1 MGGKQMR
8 ISAVVKRILRQFI
21 HDKRT
26 MALMIVAPIIILT
39 MLSLVFNG
47 EDLELKIGVLNIPD
61 QLVEKMEQHAVVK
74 NVPSEDAIESLLKE
88 DYDAVFV
95 FNKEEKKLYLEGSN
109 PSINRAVIELVK
121 NTATNSDEKVN
132 MTISYLFGSD
142 DMTSFDHF
150 GPVLVGFFIFFFV
163 FLIAGVSFLRE
174 RTQGT
179 LERVL
184 ASPIKRWELVIGYV
198 IGFGLFTMVQSAIIA
213 LYSVYVIDLK
223 MEGSFFYVL
232 LITLMLALSALT
244 LGILLSSFAK
254 NELQMIQF
262 IPLVVVPQI
271 FFSGLFNLD
280 TISIYLSWI
289 GPLTPLYYGADAL
302 RNVMIKGQGLT
313 ELWMDLLVLF
323 GFSITF
329 VVLNIYALKKHRRI

>member
-1 MGGKQMR
+1 MR
-8 ISAVVKRILRQFI
+8 ITAVVKRILRQFI

-26 MALMIVAPIIILT
+26 IGLMIVAPIIILT

-47 EDLELKIGVLNIPD
+47 EDLELKVGTLNIPE
-61 QLVEKMEQHAVVK
+61 QLVERIEEHAIVK
-74 NVPSEDAIESLLKE
+74 KVTSKDTIESLLKE
-88 DYDAVFV
+88 DYDAIIDFS
-95 FNKEEKKLYLEGSN
+95 NGEKKLHLEGSD
-109 PSINRAVIELVK
+109 PSINQAVINLVRS
-121 NTATNSDEKVN
+121 NSMVN
-132 MTISYLFGSD
+132 NEEVDLDVSYLFGSS

-198 IGFGLFTMVQSAIIA
+198 IGFGLFTMFQSAIIA
-213 LYSVYVIDLK
+213 LYSIYVIDLK
-223 MEGSFFYVL
+223 MEGAFFYVL

-244 LGILLSSFAK
+244 LGTLLSSFAK

-262 IPLVVVPQI
+262 IPLVVVPQL

-280 TISIYLSWI
+280 TISNYLSWI
-289 GPLTPLYYGADAL
+289 GPLTPLYYGAEAL
-302 RNVMIKGQGLT
+302 RDVMIKGQGIT
-313 ELWMDLLVLF
+313 EIWIDLLILF
-323 GFSITF
+323 GFSIAF
-329 VVLNIYALKKHRRI
+329 MILNIYALKKHRRI

>member
-1 MGGKQMR
+1 MR
-8 ISAVVKRILRQFI
+8 ILALVIRILRQFI

-26 MALMIVAPIIILT
+26 MALMIIAPILVLT

-47 EDLELKIGVLNIPD
+47 EELKLQMG
-61 QLVEKMEQHAVVK
+61 AV
-74 NVPSEDAIESLLKE
+74 NVPNEMIDRIEGNNVTVTKLKATEDVKREIKE
-88 DYDAVFV
+88 NDYDAILNFGRSE
-95 FNKEEKKLYLEGSN
+95 NEIHLEGSD
-109 PSINRAVIELVK
+109 PTINKAIVERIRSSMGAEQ
-121 NTATNSDEKVN
+121 TEAN
-132 MTISYLFGSD
+132 MTIQYVYGSSE
-142 DMTSFDHF
+142 MTTFDHF

-179 LERVL
+179 LLRLL
-184 ASPIKRWELVIGYV
+184 ASPIKRWELVFGYV
-198 IGFGLFTMVQSAIIA
+198 IGFGLFTMIQSAIIA
-213 LYSVYVIDLK
+213 LYSIYVIDLK

-262 IPLVVVPQI
+262 IPLVVVPQL

-280 TISIYLSWI
+280 TISDYLSWI

-302 RNVMIKGQGLT
+302 RDVMIRGQGISDI
-313 ELWMDLLVLF
+313 WVDVVVLI
-323 GFSITF
+323 GFSLLFII
-329 VVLNIYALKKHRRI
+329 LNVIALKKHRRI

>member
-1 MGGKQMR
+1 MR
-8 ISAVVKRILRQFI
+8 IFAVVIRILRQFI
-21 HDKRT
+21 SDKRT

-47 EDLELKIGVLNIPD
+47 EDLELKLGVRNTPESI
-61 QLVEKMEQHAVVK
+61 VEQMEKHASVK
-74 NVPSEDAIESLLKE
+74 PIASDEAIESTLKK
-88 DYDAVFV
+88 DYDAVIDFG
-95 FNKEEKKLYLEGSN
+95 NGAKKLYLEGSD
-109 PSINRAVIELVK
+109 PSINRAVINMVQSSSMGK
-121 NTATNSDEKVN
+121 NQKMDLEV
-132 MTISYLFGSD
+132 SYLFGSNN
-142 DMTSFDHF
+142 MSSFDHF

-184 ASPIKRWELVIGYV
+184 ATPIKRWELVTGYV
-198 IGFGLFTMVQSAIIA
+198 IGFGLFTMLQSAIIA
-213 LYSVYVIDLK
+213 LYSIYVIDLM
-223 MEGSFFYVL
+223 MEGAFLYVL

-244 LGILLSSFAK
+244 LGTLLSSFAK

-280 TISIYLSWI
+280 TISNYLSWI

-302 RNVMIKGQGLT
+302 RSVMIKGQGLT
-313 ELWMDLLVLF
+313 DIWIDLLVLL
-323 GFSITF
+323 GFSIVF
-329 VVLNIYALKKHRRI
+329 MILNIYALKKHRRI

>member
-1 MGGKQMR
+1 MR
-8 ISAVVKRILRQFI
+8 ITAVVKRILRQFI

-47 EDLELKIGVLNIPD
+47 EDLELKVGTLNIPD
-61 QLVEKMEQHAVVK
+61 QLVERIEEHAIVK
-74 NVPSEDAIESLLKE
+74 KVTSKDTIESLLKE
-88 DYDAVFV
+88 DYDAVIDFS
-95 FNKEEKKLYLEGSN
+95 NGEKKLHLEGSD
-109 PSINRAVIELVK
+109 PSINQAAINLVRS
-121 NTATNSDEKVN
+121 NSMVSNEEVDLDV
-132 MTISYLFGSD
+132 SYLFGSS

-198 IGFGLFTMVQSAIIA
+198 IGFGLFTMFQSGIIA
-213 LYSVYVIDLK
+213 LYSIYVIDLK
-223 MEGSFFYVL
+223 MEGAFFYVL

-244 LGILLSSFAK
+244 LGTLLSSFAK

-280 TISIYLSWI
+280 TISNYLSWI
-289 GPLTPLYYGADAL
+289 GPLTPLYYGAEAL
-302 RNVMIKGQGLT
+302 RNVMIKGQGIT
-313 ELWMDLLVLF
+313 EIWIDLLVLF
-323 GFSITF
+323 GFSIAF
-329 VVLNIYALKKHRRI
+329 MILNIYALKKHRRI

>member
-1 MGGKQMR
+1 MR
-8 ISAVVKRILRQFI
+8 IFAVVIRILKQFI
-21 HDKRT
+21 SDKRT

-47 EDLELKIGVLNIPD
+47 EDLELKLGVRNTPESIVE
-61 QLVEKMEQHAVVK
+61 QLEKHASVK
-74 NVPSEDAIESLLKE
+74 PIASDEAIEPTLKK
-88 DYDAVFV
+88 DYDAVIDFG
-95 FNKEEKKLYLEGSN
+95 NGSKKLYLEGSN
-109 PSINRAVIELVK
+109 PSINRAVINMVQSSSMVK
-121 NTATNSDEKVN
+121 NQEMDLEV
-132 MTISYLFGSD
+132 SYLFGSNN
-142 DMTSFDHF
+142 MSSFDHF

-184 ASPIKRWELVIGYV
+184 ATPIKRWELVTGYV
-198 IGFGLFTMVQSAIIA
+198 IGFGLFTMLQSAIIA
-213 LYSVYVIDLK
+213 LYSIYVIDLM
-223 MEGSFFYVL
+223 MEGAFLYVL

-244 LGILLSSFAK
+244 LGTLLSSFAK

-280 TISIYLSWI
+280 TISNYLSWI

-302 RNVMIKGQGLT
+302 RSVMIKGQGLT
-313 ELWMDLLVLF
+313 DIWIDLLVLL
-323 GFSITF
+323 GFSIVF
-329 VVLNIYALKKHRRI
+329 MILNIYALKKHRRI

>member
-1 MGGKQMR
+1 MR
-8 ISAVVKRILRQFI
+8 ITAVVKRILRQFI

-26 MALMIVAPIIILT
+26 MGLMIVAPIIILT

-47 EDLELKIGVLNIPD
+47 EDLKLKVGTLNIPD
-61 QLVEKMEQHAVVK
+61 QLIERIDEHAIVK
-74 NVPSEDAIESLLKE
+74 KVSSKDTIEPLLKE
-88 DYDAVFV
+88 DYDAVIDFS
-95 FNKEEKKLYLEGSN
+95 NGEKKLHLEGSD
-109 PSINRAVIELVK
+109 PSINQAVINLVRS
-121 NTATNSDEKVN
+121 NSMVN
-132 MTISYLFGSD
+132 NEEVDLDVTYLFGSS

-198 IGFGLFTMVQSAIIA
+198 IGFGLFTMFQSAIIA
-213 LYSVYVIDLK
+213 LYSIYVIDLK
-223 MEGSFFYVL
+223 MEGAFFYVL

-244 LGILLSSFAK
+244 LGTLLSSFAK

-262 IPLVVVPQI
+262 IPLVVVPQL

-280 TISIYLSWI
+280 TISNYLSWI
-289 GPLTPLYYGADAL
+289 GPLTPLYYGAEAL
-302 RNVMIKGQGLT
+302 RNVMIKGQGIT
-313 ELWMDLLVLF
+313 EIWIDLLILF
-323 GFSITF
+323 GFSIAF
-329 VVLNIYALKKHRRI
+329 MILNIYALKKHRRI

>member
-1 MGGKQMR
+1 MR
-8 ISAVVKRILRQFI
+8 VLALVIRILRQFI

-26 MALMIVAPIIILT
+26 MALMIVAPILVLT

-47 EDLELKIGVLNIPD
+47 EDLKLKIG
-61 QLVEKMEQHAVVK
+61 AV
-74 NVPSEDAIESLLKE
+74 NVPNAMVDNIEGDNVTVTKIEATEDVKGIIKE
-88 DYDAVFV
+88 NDYDAIIN
-95 FNKEEKKLYLEGSN
+95 FNKEQNEIYLEGSD
-109 PSINRAVIELVK
+109 PSINKAIVERIKSSMGSEQKVANMAIEYVYG
-121 NTATNSDEKVN
+121 SSE
-132 MTISYLFGSD
+132 MT
-142 DMTSFDHF
+142 TFDHF

-179 LERVL
+179 LLRLL
-184 ASPIKRWELVIGYV
+184 ASPIKRWELVLGYV
-198 IGFGLFTMVQSAIIA
+198 IGFGLFTMIQSAIIA
-213 LYSVYVIDLK
+213 LYSIYVIDLK

-232 LITLMLALSALT
+232 IITLMLALSALT

-262 IPLVVVPQI
+262 IPLVVVPQL

-280 TISIYLSWI
+280 TISDYLSWI

-302 RNVMIKGQGLT
+302 RDVMIRGQGISDI
-313 ELWMDLLVLF
+313 WVDVVVLI
-323 GFSITF
+323 GFSLLFII
-329 VVLNIYALKKHRRI
+329 LNVIALKKHRRI

>member
-1 MGGKQMR
+1 MR
-8 ISAVVKRILRQFI
+8 IIAVVIRILRQFI
-21 HDKRT
+21 SDKRT

-47 EDLELKIGVLNIPD
+47 EDLELKLGVRNAPESI
-61 QLVEKMEQHAVVK
+61 VEQMEKHANVK
-74 NVPSEDAIESLLKE
+74 PIASDEPIESTLKN
-88 DYDAVFV
+88 DYDAVIDFG
-95 FNKEEKKLYLEGSN
+95 NGAKKLYLEGSD
-109 PSINRAVIELVK
+109 PSINRAVINMVQSSSMGK
-121 NTATNSDEKVN
+121 NQEVDLEV
-132 MTISYLFGSD
+132 SYLFGSN
-142 DMTSFDHF
+142 DMSSFDHF

-184 ASPIKRWELVIGYV
+184 ATPIKRWELVTGYV
-198 IGFGLFTMVQSAIIA
+198 IGFGLFTMLQSAIIA
-213 LYSVYVIDLK
+213 LYSIYVIDLM
-223 MEGSFFYVL
+223 MEGAFLYVL

-244 LGILLSSFAK
+244 LGTLLSSFAK

-280 TISIYLSWI
+280 TISNYLSWI

-302 RNVMIKGQGLT
+302 RSVMIKGQGLT
-313 ELWMDLLVLF
+313 DIWIDLLVLL
-323 GFSITF
+323 GFSIVF
-329 VVLNIYALKKHRRI
+329 MILNIYALKKHRRI

>member
-1 MGGKQMR
+1 MR
-8 ISAVVKRILRQFI
+8 IIAVVIRILRQFI
-21 HDKRT
+21 SDKRT

-47 EDLELKIGVLNIPD
+47 DDLELKLGVRNTPESI
-61 QLVEKMEQHAVVK
+61 VEQMEKHASVK
-74 NVPSEDAIESLLKE
+74 PIASDETVESTLKK
-88 DYDAVFV
+88 DYDAVIDFG
-95 FNKEEKKLYLEGSN
+95 NGAKKLYLEGSD
-109 PSINRAVIELVK
+109 PSINRAVINMVQSSSMGK
-121 NTATNSDEKVN
+121 NQEMDLEV
-132 MTISYLFGSD
+132 SYLFGSNN
-142 DMTSFDHF
+142 MSSFDHF

-184 ASPIKRWELVIGYV
+184 ATPIKRWELVTGYV
-198 IGFGLFTMVQSAIIA
+198 IGFGLFTMLQSAIIA
-213 LYSVYVIDLK
+213 LYSIYVIDLM
-223 MEGSFFYVL
+223 MEGAFLYVL

-244 LGILLSSFAK
+244 LGTLLSSFAK

-280 TISIYLSWI
+280 TISNYLSWI

-302 RNVMIKGQGLT
+302 RSVMIKGQGLT
-313 ELWMDLLVLF
+313 DIWIDLLVLL
-323 GFSITF
+323 GFSIVF
-329 VVLNIYALKKHRRI
+329 MILNIYALKKHRRI

>member
-1 MGGKQMR
+1 MR
-8 ISAVVKRILRQFI
+8 ISAVVKRILKQFI

-26 MALMIVAPIIILT
+26 MALMIVAPMIILT

-47 EDLELKIGVLNIPD
+47 EDLELKIGVLDIPD
-61 QLVEKMEQHAVVK
+61 QLVEKMEQHAIVK
-74 NVPSEDAIESLLKE
+74 NVPSESAIESLLKE
-88 DYDAVFV
+88 DYDAVVV
-95 FNKEEKKLYLEGSN
+95 FNNEEKKLYLEGSN
-109 PSINRAVIELVK
+109 PSINRAVMELVK
-121 NTATNSDEKVN
+121 NSATKSDEKVN
-132 MTISYLFGSD
+132 MNISYLFGSG

-198 IGFGLFTMVQSAIIA
+198 IGFGLFTMVQSSIIA

-262 IPLVVVPQI
+262 IPLVVIPQI

-280 TISIYLSWI
+280 TISKYLSWI

-313 ELWMDLLVLF
+313 ELWIDLLVLF

-329 VVLNIYALKKHRRI
+329 IILNIYALKKHRRI

>member
-1 MGGKQMR
+1 MR
-8 ISAVVKRILRQFI
+8 IIAVVKRILRQFVS
-21 HDKRT
+21 DKRT

-47 EDLELKIGVLNIPD
+47 EDLELKLGVRNTPESIVNQMEKHANI
-61 QLVEKMEQHAVVK
+61 KT
-74 NVPSEDAIESLLKE
+74 IESDNVIESALKK
-88 DYDAVFV
+88 DYDAVLDFGD
-95 FNKEEKKLYLEGSN
+95 ETKKLYLEGSD
-109 PSINRAVIELVK
+109 PSINRAVIDLIRSSSMGNNQEMDL
-121 NTATNSDEKVN
+121 E
-132 MTISYLFGSD
+132 ISYLFGSNN
-142 DMTSFDHF
+142 MSSFDYF

-198 IGFGLFTMVQSAIIA
+198 IGFGLFTMIQSAIIA
-213 LYSVYVIDLK
+213 LYSIYVIDLM
-223 MEGSFFYVL
+223 MEGAFFYVL

-280 TISIYLSWI
+280 TISNYLSWI

-302 RNVMIKGQGLT
+302 RSVMIKGQGLT
-313 ELWMDLLVLF
+313 EIWIDLLVLL
-323 GFSITF
+323 GFSIIF
-329 VVLNIYALKKHRRI
+329 IILNIYALKKHRRI

>member
-1 MGGKQMR
+1 MR
-8 ISAVVKRILRQFI
+8 ITAVVKRILRQFI

-26 MALMIVAPIIILT
+26 MGLMIVAPIIILT

-47 EDLELKIGVLNIPD
+47 EDLELKVGTLNIPD
-61 QLVEKMEQHAVVK
+61 QLVERIEEHAIVK
-74 NVPSEDAIESLLKE
+74 KVTSKDTIESLLKE
-88 DYDAVFV
+88 DYDAVIDFS
-95 FNKEEKKLYLEGSN
+95 NGEKKLHLEGSD
-109 PSINRAVIELVK
+109 PSINQAVINLVRS
-121 NTATNSDEKVN
+121 NSMVN
-132 MTISYLFGSD
+132 NEEVDLDVSYLFGSS

-198 IGFGLFTMVQSAIIA
+198 IGFGLFTMFQSAIIA
-213 LYSVYVIDLK
+213 LYSIYVIDLK

-232 LITLMLALSALT
+232 LVTLLLALSALT
-244 LGILLSSFAK
+244 LGTLLSSFAK

-280 TISIYLSWI
+280 TISNYLSWI
-289 GPLTPLYYGADAL
+289 GPLTPLYYGAEAL
-302 RNVMIKGQGLT
+302 RNVMIKGQGIT
-313 ELWMDLLVLF
+313 EIWIDLLVLF
-323 GFSITF
+323 VFSIGF
-329 VVLNIYALKKHRRI
+329 MILNIYALKKHRRI

>member
-1 MGGKQMR
+1 MR
-8 ISAVVKRILRQFI
+8 ITAVVKRILRQFI

-26 MALMIVAPIIILT
+26 IGLMIVAPIIILT

-47 EDLELKIGVLNIPD
+47 EDLELKVGTLNIPE
-61 QLVEKMEQHAVVK
+61 QLVERIEEHAIIKKVTSK
-74 NVPSEDAIESLLKE
+74 DTIESLLKE
-88 DYDAVFV
+88 DYDAIIDFS
-95 FNKEEKKLYLEGSN
+95 NGEKKLHLEGSD
-109 PSINRAVIELVK
+109 PSINQAVINLVRS
-121 NTATNSDEKVN
+121 NSMVN
-132 MTISYLFGSD
+132 NEEVDLDVSYLFGSS

-198 IGFGLFTMVQSAIIA
+198 IGFGLFTMFQSAIIA
-213 LYSVYVIDLK
+213 LYSIYVIDLK
-223 MEGSFFYVL
+223 MEGAFFYVL

-244 LGILLSSFAK
+244 LGTLLSSFAK

-262 IPLVVVPQI
+262 IPLVVVPQL

-280 TISIYLSWI
+280 TISNYLSWI
-289 GPLTPLYYGADAL
+289 GPLTPLYYGAEAL
-302 RNVMIKGQGLT
+302 RDVMIKGQGIT
-313 ELWMDLLVLF
+313 EIWIDLLILF
-323 GFSITF
+323 GFSIAF
-329 VVLNIYALKKHRRI
+329 MILNIYALKKHRRI

>member
-1 MGGKQMR
+1 MR
-8 ISAVVKRILRQFI
+8 ITAVVKRILRQFI

-26 MALMIVAPIIILT
+26 MGLMIVAPIIILT

-47 EDLELKIGVLNIPD
+47 EDLELKVGTLNIPE
-61 QLVEKMEQHAVVK
+61 QLVERIEEHSIVK
-74 NVPSEDAIESLLKE
+74 KVTSKDTIESLLKE
-88 DYDAVFV
+88 DYDAVIDFS
-95 FNKEEKKLYLEGSN
+95 NGEKKLHLEGSD
-109 PSINRAVIELVK
+109 PSINQAVINLVRS
-121 NTATNSDEKVN
+121 NSMVN
-132 MTISYLFGSD
+132 NEEVDLDVSYLFGSS

-198 IGFGLFTMVQSAIIA
+198 IGFGLFTMFQSAIIA
-213 LYSVYVIDLK
+213 LYSIYVIDLK
-223 MEGSFFYVL
+223 MEGAFFFVL

-244 LGILLSSFAK
+244 LGTLLSSFAK

-262 IPLVVVPQI
+262 IPLVVVPQL

-280 TISIYLSWI
+280 TISNYLSWI
-289 GPLTPLYYGADAL
+289 GPLTPLYYGAEAL
-302 RNVMIKGQGLT
+302 RNVMIKGQGIT
-313 ELWMDLLVLF
+313 EIWIDLLILF
-323 GFSITF
+323 GFSIAF
-329 VVLNIYALKKHRRI
+329 MILNIYALKKHRRI

>member
-1 MGGKQMR
+1 MR
-8 ISAVVKRILRQFI
+8 VIAVVKRILRQFVS
-21 HDKRT
+21 DKRT

-47 EDLELKIGVLNIPD
+47 EDLELKLGVLNTPD
-61 QLVEKMEQHAVVK
+61 SLVEQIEKHANVK
-74 NVPSEDAIESLLKE
+74 KLTTDEAIESALKK
-88 DYDAVFV
+88 DYDAVIDFSDG
-95 FNKEEKKLYLEGSN
+95 EKKLYLEGSD
-109 PSINRAVIELVK
+109 PSINRAIIDMIRSSSMGK
-121 NTATNSDEKVN
+121 NQEMDLEV
-132 MTISYLFGSD
+132 SYLFGSS
-142 DMTSFDHF
+142 DMSSFDHF

-184 ASPIKRWELVIGYV
+184 ASPIKRWELVTGYV
-198 IGFGLFTMVQSAIIA
+198 IGFGLFTMLQSAIIA
-213 LYSVYVIDLK
+213 LYSIYVIDLM
-223 MEGSFFYVL
+223 MEGAFFYVL

-280 TISIYLSWI
+280 TISNYLSWI

-302 RNVMIKGQGLT
+302 RSVMIKGQGIT
-313 ELWMDLLVLF
+313 DIWIDLLVLL
-323 GFSITF
+323 GFSIVF
-329 VVLNIYALKKHRRI
+329 MIFNIYALKKHRRI

>member
-1 MGGKQMR
+1 MR
-8 ISAVVKRILRQFI
+8 IIAVVKRILRQFVS
-21 HDKRT
+21 DKRT

-47 EDLELKIGVLNIPD
+47 EDLELKLGVRNTPESI
-61 QLVEKMEQHAVVK
+61 VEQMENHASVK
-74 NVPSEDAIESLLKE
+74 TIASDEAIESALKK
-88 DYDAVFV
+88 DYDAVIDFG
-95 FNKEEKKLYLEGSN
+95 NGAKKLYLEGSD
-109 PSINRAVIELVK
+109 PSINRAVIDMIRSSSMGNNQEMDLEV
-121 NTATNSDEKVN
+121 
-132 MTISYLFGSD
+132 SYLFGSNN
-142 DMTSFDHF
+142 MSSFDHF

-184 ASPIKRWELVIGYV
+184 ASPIKRWELVTGYV
-198 IGFGLFTMVQSAIIA
+198 IGFGLFTMLQSAIIA
-213 LYSVYVIDLK
+213 LYSIYVIDLM
-223 MEGSFFYVL
+223 MEGAFLYVL

-280 TISIYLSWI
+280 TISNYLSWI

-302 RNVMIKGQGLT
+302 RSVMIKGQGFT
-313 ELWMDLLVLF
+313 DIWIDLLVLL
-323 GFSITF
+323 GFSIVF
-329 VVLNIYALKKHRRI
+329 MILNIYALKKHRRI

>member
-1 MGGKQMR
+1 MR
-8 ISAVVKRILRQFI
+8 ILAVVIRILRQFI
-21 HDKRT
+21 SDKRT

-47 EDLELKIGVLNIPD
+47 EDLELKLGVRNTPESIVE
-61 QLVEKMEQHAVVK
+61 QLEKHASVK
-74 NVPSEDAIESLLKE
+74 PIASDEAIEPTLKK
-88 DYDAVFV
+88 DYDAVIDFG
-95 FNKEEKKLYLEGSN
+95 NGSKKLYLEGSN
-109 PSINRAVIELVK
+109 PSINRAVINMVQSSSMVK
-121 NTATNSDEKVN
+121 NQEMDLEV
-132 MTISYLFGSD
+132 SYLFGSNN
-142 DMTSFDHF
+142 MSSFDHF

-184 ASPIKRWELVIGYV
+184 ATPIKRWELVTGYV
-198 IGFGLFTMVQSAIIA
+198 IGFGLFTMLQSAIIA
-213 LYSVYVIDLK
+213 LYSIYVIDLM
-223 MEGSFFYVL
+223 MEGAFLFVL

-244 LGILLSSFAK
+244 LGTLLSSFAK

-280 TISIYLSWI
+280 TISNYLSWI

-302 RNVMIKGQGLT
+302 RSVMIKGQGLT
-313 ELWMDLLVLF
+313 DIWIDLLVLL
-323 GFSITF
+323 GFSIVF
-329 VVLNIYALKKHRRI
+329 MILNIYALKKHRRI